1 MENNT
6 NEINN
11 EDENNNVKIFDENN
25 ITEKGNLFLP
35 IQVENYLNVILYYI
49 IIKIQSNSDWGN
61 TNEILLKV
69 IKSLT
74 NTVHYQGMALKQMD
88 KELREKFSF
97 NELNPLLN
105 NKLDNSDLEQIINN
119 INIELEKRPTN
130 EEIIEILNQKV
141 DKKELAYAL
150 ESKPS
155 TNDLYNNRKKIEEN
169 SRNIELIKDNI
180 HNIILNN
187 TQQKNEMDLIKKELN
202 KKSNLDDVAEAL
214 ELKLDNENFV
224 NELNNIKN
232 NIENDINIIKKEKLE
247 EIEKKIEEINRNKND
262 VNDFKLISD
271 AFQDMKLNLTQ
282 RIDDIDNDFDRLI
295 ENIKTQ
301 FNNTNKLITDLEN
314 KKSEKNDFDNMN
326 LLLSKKLDEDKFN
339 KLISDLKNNIFESMN
354 NFKEDYLTNIKIL
367 ENKSENK
374 NDTIITE
381 LNKQNESIQNFINN
395 EKQEIS
401 LIINEILNENNL
413 EYNNNIEEL
422 NEEIK
427 KLNINLNEKINKKL
441 DEEKF
446 DSYLNNIKKE
456 LNSKMSLFDS
466 QKNIQEISSSLD
478 KKLNIL
484 ITNMKQEIITN
495 LESLLNE
502 KADISLLNDKIS
514 SVDFNVLKDYINTVD
529 FELKQKMETLFNEY
543 MNIIQTNMQEINL
556 LLNNK
561 VNIDEY
567 NSTINKIRKDL
578 KIKIDNNEFNNA
590 MNNQAL
596 INDIICNENQIGRWL
611 WKTGK
616 IKSGF
621 IITWDTQ
628 KINTAPDNYLWEKDK
643 SVINIINGGIYQ
655 INLGF
660 YFSYSINKKPQ
671 VQIIINNENVI
682 NVNNNNYHLNN
693 KINNK
698 KMNSISFSDFIILKD
713 NSKISVTFNGEEGLG
728 FIGLKKL

>member
-1 MENNT
+1 M
-6 NEINN
+6 
-11 EDENNNVKIFDENN
+11 
-25 ITEKGNLFLP
+25 
-35 IQVENYLNVILYYI
+35 
-49 IIKIQSNSDWGN
+49 
-61 TNEILLKV
+61 
-69 IKSLT
+69 T

-88 KELREKFSF
+88 KELREKFGY

-105 NKLDNSDLEQIINN
+105 NKLDNSELEQIINN

-130 EEIIEILNQKV
+130 EEIIQILNQKV
-141 DKKELAYAL
+141 DKKELAYYL

-180 HNIILNN
+180 HNIIINN
-187 TQQKNEMDLIKKELN
+187 TQQKNEMDMIKKELN

-247 EIEKKIEEINRNKND
+247 EIEKKIEEINKNKND

-282 RIDDIDNDFDRLI
+282 RVDDIDNDFDRLI

-314 KKSEKNDFDNMN
+314 KKSEKKDLDNMN
-326 LLLSKKLDEDKFN
+326 LILSKKLDEDKFN

-354 NFKEDYLTNIKIL
+354 NLKEDYLTNIKIL

-413 EYNNNIEEL
+413 EYNNNFEKL
-422 NEEIK
+422 NEKIK
-427 KLNINLNEKINKKL
+427 KLNVNLNEKINKKL

-466 QKNIQEISSSLD
+466 QKNIQEISLSLD
-478 KKLNIL
+478 KKMNIL
-484 ITNMKQEIITN
+484 ITNIKQEIIN
-495 LESLLNE
+495 NIESLLNE

-529 FELKQKMETLFNEY
+529 FELKQKMETMFNEY
-543 MNIIQTNMQEINL
+543 MNIINTNIQN
-556 LLNNK
+556 LNNK
-561 VNIDEY
+561 VNIEEY
-567 NSTINKIRKDL
+567 NSTINKIRKEL

-621 IITWDTQ
+621 IIPWDTQ
-628 KINTAPDNYLWEKDK
+628 KINTAPDNYIWEKNN

-660 YFSYSINKKPQ
+660 YFSNNINKKPQ
-671 VQIIINNENVI
+671 VQIIINSENVV
-682 NVNNNNYHLNN
+682 NVNN

>member
-1 MENNT
+1 M
-6 NEINN
+6 
-11 EDENNNVKIFDENN
+11 
-25 ITEKGNLFLP
+25 
-35 IQVENYLNVILYYI
+35 
-49 IIKIQSNSDWGN
+49 
-61 TNEILLKV
+61 
-69 IKSLT
+69 T

-88 KELREKFSF
+88 KELREKFGY

-105 NKLDNSDLEQIINN
+105 NKLDNSELEQIINN

-130 EEIIEILNQKV
+130 EEIIQILNQKV
-141 DKKELAYAL
+141 DKKELAYYL

-180 HNIILNN
+180 HNIIINN
-187 TQQKNEMDLIKKELN
+187 TQQKNEMDMIKKELN

-247 EIEKKIEEINRNKND
+247 EIEKKIEEINKNKND

-282 RIDDIDNDFDRLI
+282 RVDDIDNDFDRLI

-314 KKSEKNDFDNMN
+314 KKSEKKDLDNMN
-326 LLLSKKLDEDKFN
+326 LILSKKLDEDKFN

-413 EYNNNIEEL
+413 EYNNNFEEL

-466 QKNIQEISSSLD
+466 QKNIQEISLSLD
-478 KKLNIL
+478 KKMNIL
-484 ITNMKQEIITN
+484 ITNIKQEIIN
-495 LESLLNE
+495 NIESLLNE

-529 FELKQKMETLFNEY
+529 FELKQKMETMFNES
-543 MNIIQTNMQEINL
+543 MNIINTNIQN
-556 LLNNK
+556 LNNK
-561 VNIDEY
+561 VNIEEY
-567 NSTINKIRKDL
+567 NSTINKIRKEL

-621 IITWDTQ
+621 IIPWDTQ
-628 KINTAPDNYLWEKDK
+628 KINTAPDNYIWEKNN

-660 YFSYSINKKPQ
+660 YFSNNINKKPQ
-671 VQIIINNENVI
+671 VQIILNSENVV
-682 NVNNNNYHLNN
+682 NVNN

>member
-1 MENNT
+1 
-6 NEINN
+6 
-11 EDENNNVKIFDENN
+11 
-25 ITEKGNLFLP
+25 
-35 IQVENYLNVILYYI
+35 
-49 IIKIQSNSDWGN
+49 
-61 TNEILLKV
+61 
-69 IKSLT
+69 
-74 NTVHYQGMALKQMD
+74 MALKQMD
-88 KELREKFSF
+88 KELREKFGY

-105 NKLDNSDLEQIINN
+105 NKLDNSELEQIINN

-130 EEIIEILNQKV
+130 EEIIQILNQKV
-141 DKKELAYAL
+141 DKKELAYYL

-180 HNIILNN
+180 HNIIINN
-187 TQQKNEMDLIKKELN
+187 TQQKNEMDMIKKELN

-247 EIEKKIEEINRNKND
+247 EIEKKIEEINKNKND

-282 RIDDIDNDFDRLI
+282 RVDDIDNDFDRLI

-314 KKSEKNDFDNMN
+314 KKSEKKDLDNMN
-326 LLLSKKLDEDKFN
+326 LILSKKLDEDKFN

-413 EYNNNIEEL
+413 EYNNNFEEL

-466 QKNIQEISSSLD
+466 QKNIQEISLSLD
-478 KKLNIL
+478 KKMNIL
-484 ITNMKQEIITN
+484 ITNIKQEIIN
-495 LESLLNE
+495 NIESLLNE

-529 FELKQKMETLFNEY
+529 FELKQKMETMFNES
-543 MNIIQTNMQEINL
+543 MNIINTNVQN
-556 LLNNK
+556 LNNK
-561 VNIDEY
+561 VNIEEY
-567 NSTINKIRKDL
+567 NSTINKIRKEL

-621 IITWDTQ
+621 IIPWDTQ
-628 KINTAPDNYLWEKDK
+628 KINTAPDNYIWEKNN

-660 YFSYSINKKPQ
+660 YFSNNINKKPQ
-671 VQIIINNENVI
+671 VQIIINSENVV
-682 NVNNNNYHLNN
+682 NVNN

>member
-1 MENNT
+1 M
-6 NEINN
+6 
-11 EDENNNVKIFDENN
+11 
-25 ITEKGNLFLP
+25 
-35 IQVENYLNVILYYI
+35 
-49 IIKIQSNSDWGN
+49 
-61 TNEILLKV
+61 
-69 IKSLT
+69 T

-88 KELREKFSF
+88 KELREKFGY

-105 NKLDNSDLEQIINN
+105 NKLDNSELEQIINN

-130 EEIIEILNQKV
+130 EEIIQILNQKV
-141 DKKELAYAL
+141 DKKELTYYL

-180 HNIILNN
+180 HNIIINN
-187 TQQKNEMDLIKKELN
+187 TQQKNEMDMIKKELN

-247 EIEKKIEEINRNKND
+247 EIEKKIEEINKNKND

-282 RIDDIDNDFDRLI
+282 RVDDIDNDFDRLI

-314 KKSEKNDFDNMN
+314 KKSEKKDLDNMN
-326 LLLSKKLDEDKFN
+326 LILSKKLDEDKFN

-413 EYNNNIEEL
+413 EYNNNFEEL

-466 QKNIQEISSSLD
+466 QKNIQEISLSLD
-478 KKLNIL
+478 KKMNIL
-484 ITNMKQEIITN
+484 ITNIKQEIIN
-495 LESLLNE
+495 NIESLLNE

-529 FELKQKMETLFNEY
+529 FELKQKMETMFNEY
-543 MNIIQTNMQEINL
+543 MNIINTNIQN
-556 LLNNK
+556 LNNK
-561 VNIDEY
+561 VNIEEY
-567 NSTINKIRKDL
+567 NSTINKIRKEL

-621 IITWDTQ
+621 IIPWDTQ
-628 KINTAPDNYLWEKDK
+628 KINTAPDNYIWEKNN

-660 YFSYSINKKPQ
+660 YFSNNINKKPQ
-671 VQIIINNENVI
+671 VQIIINSENVL
-682 NVNNNNYHLNN
+682 NVNN

>member
-1 MENNT
+1 M
-6 NEINN
+6 
-11 EDENNNVKIFDENN
+11 
-25 ITEKGNLFLP
+25 
-35 IQVENYLNVILYYI
+35 
-49 IIKIQSNSDWGN
+49 
-61 TNEILLKV
+61 
-69 IKSLT
+69 T

-88 KELREKFSF
+88 KELREKFSY

-105 NKLDNSDLEQIINN
+105 NKLDNSELEQIINN

-130 EEIIEILNQKV
+130 EEIIQILNQKV
-141 DKKELAYAL
+141 DKKELAYYL

-180 HNIILNN
+180 HNIIINN
-187 TQQKNEMDLIKKELN
+187 TQQKNEMDMIKKELN

-247 EIEKKIEEINRNKND
+247 EIEKKIEEINKNKND

-282 RIDDIDNDFDRLI
+282 RVDDIDNDFDRLI

-314 KKSEKNDFDNMN
+314 KKSEKKDLDNMN
-326 LLLSKKLDEDKFN
+326 LILSKKLDEDKFN

-413 EYNNNIEEL
+413 EYNNNFEEL

-466 QKNIQEISSSLD
+466 QKNIQEISLSLD
-478 KKLNIL
+478 KKMNIL
-484 ITNMKQEIITN
+484 ITNIKKEIIN
-495 LESLLNE
+495 NIESLLNE

-529 FELKQKMETLFNEY
+529 FELKQKMETMFNEY
-543 MNIIQTNMQEINL
+543 MNIINTNIQN
-556 LLNNK
+556 LNNK
-561 VNIDEY
+561 VNIEEY
-567 NSTINKIRKDL
+567 NSTINKIRKEL

-590 MNNQAL
+590 INNQAL

-621 IITWDTQ
+621 IIPWDTQ
-628 KINTAPDNYLWEKDK
+628 KINTAPDNYIWEKNN

-660 YFSYSINKKPQ
+660 YFSNNINKKPQ
-671 VQIIINNENVI
+671 VQIIINCENVV
-682 NVNNNNYHLNN
+682 NVNN

>member
-1 MENNT
+1 M
-6 NEINN
+6 
-11 EDENNNVKIFDENN
+11 
-25 ITEKGNLFLP
+25 
-35 IQVENYLNVILYYI
+35 
-49 IIKIQSNSDWGN
+49 
-61 TNEILLKV
+61 
-69 IKSLT
+69 T

-88 KELREKFSF
+88 KELREKFGY

-105 NKLDNSDLEQIINN
+105 NKLDNSELEQIINN

-130 EEIIEILNQKV
+130 EEIIQILNQKV
-141 DKKELAYAL
+141 DKKELAYYL

-180 HNIILNN
+180 HNIIINN
-187 TQQKNEMDLIKKELN
+187 TQQKNEMDMIKKELN

-247 EIEKKIEEINRNKND
+247 EIEKKIEEINKNKND

-282 RIDDIDNDFDRLI
+282 RVDDIDNDFDRLI

-314 KKSEKNDFDNMN
+314 KKSEKKDLDNMN
-326 LLLSKKLDEDKFN
+326 LILSKKLDEDKFN

-413 EYNNNIEEL
+413 EYNNNFEEL

-466 QKNIQEISSSLD
+466 QKNIQEISLSLD
-478 KKLNIL
+478 KKMNIL
-484 ITNMKQEIITN
+484 ITNIKQEIIN
-495 LESLLNE
+495 NIESLLNE

-529 FELKQKMETLFNEY
+529 FELKQKMETMFNES
-543 MNIIQTNMQEINL
+543 MNIINTNIQN
-556 LLNNK
+556 LNNK
-561 VNIDEY
+561 VNIEEY
-567 NSTINKIRKDL
+567 NSTINKIRKEL

-621 IITWDTQ
+621 IIPWDTQ
-628 KINTAPDNYLWEKDK
+628 KINTAPDNYIWEKNN

-660 YFSYSINKKPQ
+660 YFSNNINKRPQ
-671 VQIIINNENVI
+671 VQIIINSENVL
-682 NVNNNNYHLNN
+682 NVNN

>member
-1 MENNT
+1 M
-6 NEINN
+6 
-11 EDENNNVKIFDENN
+11 
-25 ITEKGNLFLP
+25 
-35 IQVENYLNVILYYI
+35 
-49 IIKIQSNSDWGN
+49 
-61 TNEILLKV
+61 
-69 IKSLT
+69 T

-88 KELREKFSF
+88 KELREKFSY

-105 NKLDNSDLEQIINN
+105 NKLDNSELEQIINN

-130 EEIIEILNQKV
+130 EEIIQILNQKV
-141 DKKELAYAL
+141 DKKELAYYL

-180 HNIILNN
+180 HNIIINN
-187 TQQKNEMDLIKKELN
+187 TQQKNEMDMIKKELN

-247 EIEKKIEEINRNKND
+247 EIEKKIEEINKNKND

-282 RIDDIDNDFDRLI
+282 RVDDIDNDFDRLI

-314 KKSEKNDFDNMN
+314 KKSEKKDLDNMN
-326 LLLSKKLDEDKFN
+326 LILSKKLDEDKFN

-413 EYNNNIEEL
+413 EYNNNFEEL

-466 QKNIQEISSSLD
+466 QKNIQEISLSLE
-478 KKLNIL
+478 KKMNIL
-484 ITNMKQEIITN
+484 ITNIKQEIIN
-495 LESLLNE
+495 NIESLLNE

-529 FELKQKMETLFNEY
+529 FELKQKMETMFNEY
-543 MNIIQTNMQEINL
+543 MNIINTNIQN
-556 LLNNK
+556 LNNK
-561 VNIDEY
+561 VNIEEY
-567 NSTINKIRKDL
+567 NSTINKIRKEL

-621 IITWDTQ
+621 IIPWDTQ
-628 KINTAPDNYLWEKDK
+628 KINTAPDNYIWEKNN

-660 YFSYSINKKPQ
+660 YFSNNINKKPQ
-671 VQIIINNENVI
+671 VQIIINSENVV
-682 NVNNNNYHLNN
+682 NVNN

>member
-1 MENNT
+1 M
-6 NEINN
+6 
-11 EDENNNVKIFDENN
+11 
-25 ITEKGNLFLP
+25 
-35 IQVENYLNVILYYI
+35 
-49 IIKIQSNSDWGN
+49 
-61 TNEILLKV
+61 
-69 IKSLT
+69 T

-88 KELREKFSF
+88 KELREKFSY

-105 NKLDNSDLEQIINN
+105 NKLDNSELEQIINN

-130 EEIIEILNQKV
+130 EEIIQILNQKV
-141 DKKELAYAL
+141 DKKELAYYL

-180 HNIILNN
+180 HNIIINN
-187 TQQKNEMDLIKKELN
+187 TQQKNEMDMIKKELN

-247 EIEKKIEEINRNKND
+247 EIEKKIEEINKNKND

-282 RIDDIDNDFDRLI
+282 RVDDIDNDFDRLI

-314 KKSEKNDFDNMN
+314 KKSEKKDLDNMN
-326 LLLSKKLDEDKFN
+326 LILSKKLDEDKFN

-413 EYNNNIEEL
+413 EYNNNFEEL

-466 QKNIQEISSSLD
+466 QKNIQEISLSLD
-478 KKLNIL
+478 KKMNIL
-484 ITNMKQEIITN
+484 ITNIKQEIIN
-495 LESLLNE
+495 NIESLLNE

-529 FELKQKMETLFNEY
+529 FELKQKMETMFNEY
-543 MNIIQTNMQEINL
+543 MNIINTNIQN
-556 LLNNK
+556 LNNK
-561 VNIDEY
+561 VNIEEY
-567 NSTINKIRKDL
+567 NSTINKIRKEL

-621 IITWDTQ
+621 IIPWDTQ
-628 KINTAPDNYLWEKDK
+628 KINTAPDNYIWEKNN

-660 YFSYSINKKPQ
+660 YFSNNINKKPQ
-671 VQIIINNENVI
+671 VQIIINSENVV
-682 NVNNNNYHLNN
+682 NVNN

>member
-1 MENNT
+1 M
-6 NEINN
+6 
-11 EDENNNVKIFDENN
+11 
-25 ITEKGNLFLP
+25 
-35 IQVENYLNVILYYI
+35 
-49 IIKIQSNSDWGN
+49 
-61 TNEILLKV
+61 
-69 IKSLT
+69 T

-88 KELREKFSF
+88 KELREKFGY

-105 NKLDNSDLEQIINN
+105 NKLDNSELEQIINN

-130 EEIIEILNQKV
+130 EEIIQILNQKV
-141 DKKELAYAL
+141 DKKELAYYL

-180 HNIILNN
+180 HNIIINN
-187 TQQKNEMDLIKKELN
+187 TQQKNEMDMIKKELN

-247 EIEKKIEEINRNKND
+247 EIEKKIEEINKNKND

-282 RIDDIDNDFDRLI
+282 RVDDIDNDFDRLI

-314 KKSEKNDFDNMN
+314 KKSEKKDLDNMN
-326 LLLSKKLDEDKFN
+326 LILSKKLDEDKFN

-413 EYNNNIEEL
+413 EYNNNFEEL

-466 QKNIQEISSSLD
+466 QKNIQEISLSLD
-478 KKLNIL
+478 KKMNIL
-484 ITNMKQEIITN
+484 ITNIKQEIIN
-495 LESLLNE
+495 NIESLLNE

-529 FELKQKMETLFNEY
+529 FELKQKMETMFNEY
-543 MNIIQTNMQEINL
+543 MNIINTNIQN
-556 LLNNK
+556 LNNK
-561 VNIDEY
+561 VNIEEY
-567 NSTINKIRKDL
+567 NSTINKIRKEL

-621 IITWDTQ
+621 IIPWDTQ
-628 KINTAPDNYLWEKDK
+628 KINTAPDNYIWEKNN

-660 YFSYSINKKPQ
+660 YFSNNINKRPQ
-671 VQIIINNENVI
+671 VQIIINSENVL
-682 NVNNNNYHLNN
+682 NVNN

>member
-1 MENNT
+1 M
-6 NEINN
+6 
-11 EDENNNVKIFDENN
+11 
-25 ITEKGNLFLP
+25 
-35 IQVENYLNVILYYI
+35 
-49 IIKIQSNSDWGN
+49 
-61 TNEILLKV
+61 
-69 IKSLT
+69 T
-74 NTVHYQGMALKQMD
+74 NTVHFQGMALKQMD
-88 KELREKFSF
+88 KELREKFGY

-105 NKLDNSDLEQIINN
+105 NKLDNSELEQIINN

-130 EEIIEILNQKV
+130 EEIIQILNQKV
-141 DKKELAYAL
+141 DKKELAYYL

-180 HNIILNN
+180 HNIIINN
-187 TQQKNEMDLIKKELN
+187 TQQKNEMDMIKKELN

-247 EIEKKIEEINRNKND
+247 EIEKKIEEINKNKND

-282 RIDDIDNDFDRLI
+282 RVDDIDNDFDRLI

-314 KKSEKNDFDNMN
+314 KKSEKKDLDNMN
-326 LLLSKKLDEDKFN
+326 LILSKKLDEDKFN

-413 EYNNNIEEL
+413 EYNNNFEEL

-466 QKNIQEISSSLD
+466 QKNIQEISLSLD
-478 KKLNIL
+478 KKMNIL
-484 ITNMKQEIITN
+484 ITNIKQEIIN
-495 LESLLNE
+495 NIESLLNE

-529 FELKQKMETLFNEY
+529 FELKQKMETMFNES
-543 MNIIQTNMQEINL
+543 MNIINTNIQN
-556 LLNNK
+556 LNNK
-561 VNIDEY
+561 VNIEEY
-567 NSTINKIRKDL
+567 NSTINKIRKEL

-621 IITWDTQ
+621 IIPWDTQ
-628 KINTAPDNYLWEKDK
+628 KINTAPDNYIWEKNN

-660 YFSYSINKKPQ
+660 YFSNNINKKPQ
-671 VQIIINNENVI
+671 VQIIINSENVV
-682 NVNNNNYHLNN
+682 NVNN

>member
-1 MENNT
+1 
-6 NEINN
+6 
-11 EDENNNVKIFDENN
+11 
-25 ITEKGNLFLP
+25 
-35 IQVENYLNVILYYI
+35 
-49 IIKIQSNSDWGN
+49 
-61 TNEILLKV
+61 
-69 IKSLT
+69 
-74 NTVHYQGMALKQMD
+74 MD

-484 ITNMKQEIITN
+484 ITNIKQEIITN

-529 FELKQKMETLFNEY
+529 FELKQKMETLFNEN

-556 LLNNK
+556 IVNNK

-621 IITWDTQ
+621 IIPWDTQ

>member
-1 MENNT
+1 M
-6 NEINN
+6 
-11 EDENNNVKIFDENN
+11 
-25 ITEKGNLFLP
+25 
-35 IQVENYLNVILYYI
+35 
-49 IIKIQSNSDWGN
+49 
-61 TNEILLKV
+61 
-69 IKSLT
+69 T

-88 KELREKFSF
+88 KELREKFGY

-105 NKLDNSDLEQIINN
+105 NKLDNSELEQIINN

-130 EEIIEILNQKV
+130 EEIIQILNQKV
-141 DKKELAYAL
+141 DKKELAYYL

-180 HNIILNN
+180 HNIIINN
-187 TQQKNEMDLIKKELN
+187 TQQKNEMDMIKKELN

-247 EIEKKIEEINRNKND
+247 EIEKKIEEINKNKND

-282 RIDDIDNDFDRLI
+282 RVDDIDNDFDRLI

-314 KKSEKNDFDNMN
+314 KKSEKKDLDNMN
-326 LLLSKKLDEDKFN
+326 LILSKKLDEDKFN

-413 EYNNNIEEL
+413 EYNNNFEEL

-466 QKNIQEISSSLD
+466 QKNIQEISLSLD
-478 KKLNIL
+478 KKMNIL
-484 ITNMKQEIITN
+484 ITNIKQEIIN
-495 LESLLNE
+495 NIESLLNE

-529 FELKQKMETLFNEY
+529 FELKQKMETMFNEY
-543 MNIIQTNMQEINL
+543 MNIINTNIQN
-556 LLNNK
+556 LNNK
-561 VNIDEY
+561 VNIEEY
-567 NSTINKIRKDL
+567 NSTINKIRKEL

-621 IITWDTQ
+621 IIPWDTQ
-628 KINTAPDNYLWEKDK
+628 KINTAPDNYIWEKNN

-660 YFSYSINKKPQ
+660 YFSNNINKKPQ
-671 VQIIINNENVI
+671 VQIIINSENVLNI
-682 NVNNNNYHLNN
+682 NN

>member
-1 MENNT
+1 
-6 NEINN
+6 
-11 EDENNNVKIFDENN
+11 
-25 ITEKGNLFLP
+25 
-35 IQVENYLNVILYYI
+35 
-49 IIKIQSNSDWGN
+49 
-61 TNEILLKV
+61 
-69 IKSLT
+69 
-74 NTVHYQGMALKQMD
+74 MD
-88 KELREKFSF
+88 KELREKFGY

-105 NKLDNSDLEQIINN
+105 NKLDNSELEQIINN

-130 EEIIEILNQKV
+130 EEIIQILNQKV
-141 DKKELAYAL
+141 DKKELAYYL

-180 HNIILNN
+180 HNIIINN
-187 TQQKNEMDLIKKELN
+187 TQQKNEMDMIKKELN

-247 EIEKKIEEINRNKND
+247 EIEKKIEEINKNKND

-282 RIDDIDNDFDRLI
+282 RVDDIDNDFDRLI

-314 KKSEKNDFDNMN
+314 KKSEKKDLDNMN
-326 LLLSKKLDEDKFN
+326 LILSKKLDEDKFN

-413 EYNNNIEEL
+413 EYNNNFEEL

-466 QKNIQEISSSLD
+466 QKNIQEISLSLD
-478 KKLNIL
+478 KKMNIL
-484 ITNMKQEIITN
+484 ITNIKQEIIN
-495 LESLLNE
+495 NIESLLNE

-529 FELKQKMETLFNEY
+529 FELKQKMETMFNEY
-543 MNIIQTNMQEINL
+543 MNIINTNIQN
-556 LLNNK
+556 LNNK
-561 VNIDEY
+561 VNIEEY
-567 NSTINKIRKDL
+567 NSTINKIRKEL

-621 IITWDTQ
+621 IIPWDTQ
-628 KINTAPDNYLWEKDK
+628 KINTAPDNYIWEKNN

-660 YFSYSINKKPQ
+660 YFSNNINKKPQ
-671 VQIIINNENVI
+671 VQIIINSENVV
-682 NVNNNNYHLNN
+682 NVNN

>member
-1 MENNT
+1 M
-6 NEINN
+6 
-11 EDENNNVKIFDENN
+11 
-25 ITEKGNLFLP
+25 
-35 IQVENYLNVILYYI
+35 
-49 IIKIQSNSDWGN
+49 
-61 TNEILLKV
+61 
-69 IKSLT
+69 T

-88 KELREKFSF
+88 KELREKFSY

-105 NKLDNSDLEQIINN
+105 NKLDNSELEQIINN

-130 EEIIEILNQKV
+130 EEIIQILNQKV
-141 DKKELAYAL
+141 DKKELAYYL

-180 HNIILNN
+180 HNIIINN
-187 TQQKNEMDLIKKELN
+187 TQQKNEMDMIKKELN

-247 EIEKKIEEINRNKND
+247 EIEKKIEEINKNKND

-282 RIDDIDNDFDRLI
+282 RVDDIDNDFDRLI

-314 KKSEKNDFDNMN
+314 KKSEKKDLDNMN
-326 LLLSKKLDEDKFN
+326 LILSKKLDEDKFN

-413 EYNNNIEEL
+413 EYNNNFEEL

-466 QKNIQEISSSLD
+466 QKNIQEISLSLD
-478 KKLNIL
+478 KKMNIL
-484 ITNMKQEIITN
+484 ITNIKKEIIN
-495 LESLLNE
+495 NIESLLNE

-529 FELKQKMETLFNEY
+529 FELKQKMETMFNES
-543 MNIIQTNMQEINL
+543 MNIINTNIQN
-556 LLNNK
+556 LNNK
-561 VNIDEY
+561 VNIEEY
-567 NSTINKIRKDL
+567 NSTINKIRKEL

-621 IITWDTQ
+621 IIPWDTQ
-628 KINTAPDNYLWEKDK
+628 KINTAPDNYIWEKNN

-660 YFSYSINKKPQ
+660 YFSNNINKKPQ
-671 VQIIINNENVI
+671 VQIIINSENVV
-682 NVNNNNYHLNN
+682 NVNN